1 MREEEKETTNLAL
14 LKSRKDG
21 EDESKYNG
29 T

>member
-21 EDESKYNG
+21 EDEKHD
-29 T
+29 